1 MSKEEKKPVEVNY
14 EVLKALVEEGKTKG
28 DIEKHFGLSPVI
40 TAKLLKEANL
50 KPKRAVVPAF
60 VLIKSFTSEPEAIA
74 PVEAREAVKTE
85 TKKEKATKE
94 KVEKAEKVVESKV
107 EAIPEQD
114 SDLLQISNTI
124 DELEQETKE
133 ETTTEN
139 DW

>member
-1 MSKEEKKPVEVNY
+1 MSKEEKKPVEVSY

-60 VLIKSFTSEPEAIA
+60 VLIKSFTSESEVVA
-74 PVEAREAVKTE
+74 PVEAREASKVE

-107 EAIPEQD
+107 QVEND
-114 SDLLQISNTI
+114 SDLLQVTNKV
-124 DELEQETKE
+124 DEQESETKE